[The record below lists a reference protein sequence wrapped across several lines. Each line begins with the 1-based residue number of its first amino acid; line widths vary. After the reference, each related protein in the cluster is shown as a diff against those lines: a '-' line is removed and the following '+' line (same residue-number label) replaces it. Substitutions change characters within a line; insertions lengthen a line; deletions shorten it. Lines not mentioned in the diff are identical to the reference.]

1 MSDATHKTETRHRPY
16 DAIRSAR
23 PLRPRSPMAPEAVRP
38 PVKEILVEDLLDLE
52 GRLVIRHGPERYLL
66 RLTRQNKLLLTK

>member
-1 MSDATHKTETRHRPY
+1 MSEATQKPQTMQGSCE
-16 DAIRSAR
+16 ALNGAR
-23 PLRPRSPMAPEAVRP
+23 PARCRPPIASDAVRP
-38 PVKEILVEDLLDLE
+38 PIKEILVEDLLDLQ